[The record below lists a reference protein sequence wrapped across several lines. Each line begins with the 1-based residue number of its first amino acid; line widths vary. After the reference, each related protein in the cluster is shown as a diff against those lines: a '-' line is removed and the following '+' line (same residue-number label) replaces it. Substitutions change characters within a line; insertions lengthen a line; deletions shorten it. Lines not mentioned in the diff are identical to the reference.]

1 MHKNKVNLQEV
12 LRHLNALCP
21 ECQYSIPP
29 SEIVRLDFER
39 IRCPKCG
46 AVFDASKKKA
56 GR

>member
-1 MHKNKVNLQEV
+1 MHKNKVNLREV

-21 ECQYSIPP
+21 ECHYSIPP

-46 AVFDASKKKA
+46 AVFDSSKKKA